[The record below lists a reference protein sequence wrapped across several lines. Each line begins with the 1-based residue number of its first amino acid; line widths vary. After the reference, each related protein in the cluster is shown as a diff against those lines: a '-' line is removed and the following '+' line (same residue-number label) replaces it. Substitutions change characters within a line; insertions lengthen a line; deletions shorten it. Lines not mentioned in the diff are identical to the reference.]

1 MSKDIA
7 LKNLQYILVLSAYG
21 VVTRCKITCYHISQ
35 EKP

>member
-1 MSKDIA
+1 MSDDIV
-7 LKNLQYILVLSAYG
+7 LVYLQYNLVLSAYG